1 MSKKDVK
8 LAPKIAKGVAK
19 EAVRIGKGVTKE
31 GGKIAVGVVKGF
43 LDIFNP
49 FR

>member
-1 MSKKDVK
+1 MSKKGMK
-8 LAPKIAKGVAK
+8 FAPKVAKGVAK

-43 LDIFNP
+43 LDVFNP